1 VDSVDPLDPALLAA
15 PEPPL
20 PADELLLWCF
30 FLPWV
35 ALPDPVVPE
44 LLELP
49 LPAVSE
55 LVEPDP
61 VVPPLVD
68 PPDCAKAAPAASIEI
83 TATRFHHVLCMPN
96 CSIHGGR
103 SSSSRWTN
111 LVSRAEF
118 RNGSE
123 PRRAAPG
130 TRTRAIARAA
140 RSSGHR
146 ALLARSRGGGPGE
159 L

>member
-1 VDSVDPLDPALLAA
+1 VDSVDPLDPALLDA

-96 CSIHGGR
+96 CSIHGGPR
-103 SSSSRWTN
+103 RPLAGPTWSLGQNSGTGASRAGLLLGRAREPSLGPRDRQGTGPSSRDR
-111 LVSRAEF
+111 VAE
-118 RNGSE
+118 
-123 PRRAAPG
+123 
-130 TRTRAIARAA
+130 
-140 RSSGHR
+140 
-146 ALLARSRGGGPGE
+146 GPAN
-159 L
+159 